1 MSKVSKPNDDFG
13 FLIHDVARLL
23 RKNFNRRVQSFG
35 LTQEQCRVILHLSRN
50 EGIQQVGLAELLEIK
65 PITLA
70 RLLDKLQENNLI
82 ERRLN
87 PADRRAFRLY
97 LTSEAHAVVKKILAI
112 GAATRTDANRRISQ
126 TDLALLYS
134 VLSRLKANLVD
145 AEENVKFRAKKVS
158 TGMLS

>member
-1 MSKVSKPNDDFG
+1 MPKRNKPDEDFG

-50 EGIQQVGLAELLEIK
+50 EGIQQVDLAELLEIK

-70 RLLDKLQENNLI
+70 RLLDKLQENGLI

-87 PADRRAFRLY
+87 PADRRAFLLY
-97 LTSEAHAVVKKILAI
+97 LTPQAHSIVKKILAI
-112 GAATRTDANRRISQ
+112 GSATRTDANKRVSQ
-126 TDLALLYS
+126 SDLAMLYS

-145 AEENVKFRAKKVS
+145 AEENLRSNVKKLSKD
-158 TGMLS
+158 MLP